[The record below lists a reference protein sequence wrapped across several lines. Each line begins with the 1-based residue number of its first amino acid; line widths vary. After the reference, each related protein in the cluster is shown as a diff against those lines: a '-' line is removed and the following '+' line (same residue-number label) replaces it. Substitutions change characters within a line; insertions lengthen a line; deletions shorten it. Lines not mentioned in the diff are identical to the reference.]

1 MFAIS
6 FSFFVLK
13 ISFEQYQIKRYNY
26 SLISQRGVA
35 TMSTYYNEYSTK
47 KNKESFIHHGRFV
60 DEETRVEIKK
70 SWEGC
75 KNHQLDH
82 KKTLITLPPKSEKN
96 TIGIMVTDY
105 LRDYILPNI
114 ISNLYDSLE
123 TYKGALFYA
132 YDNGVVFS
140 QRGNKEMLKYL
151 NSLNL
156 GIGSCI
162 TEEFIGTTGMALVKD
177 VDQEAWVIGEE
188 HYLDIFTPFATH
200 CFCSNNFNEKVY
212 TFIVLPKEEIHGL
225 ISFLC

>member
-1 MFAIS
+1 MCIF
-6 FSFFVLK
+6 
-13 ISFEQYQIKRYNY
+13 
-26 SLISQRGVA
+26 
-35 TMSTYYNEYSTK
+35 YNESSTK
-47 KNKESFIHHGRFV
+47 KNKEFFILSGHLADG
-60 DEETRVEIKK
+60 ETRSEIAQ
-70 SWEGC
+70 SWERC
-75 KNHQLDH
+75 KKFKLDH
-82 KKTLITLPPKSEKN
+82 TKKLITLPSKCEKN
-96 TIGIMVTDY
+96 TVCTMVTDY

-162 TEEFIGTTGMALVKD
+162 TEEYIGTTGMAFVKD
-177 VDQEAWVIGEE
+177 VDQEAWIIGEE
-188 HYLDIFTPFATH
+188 HYLDILTPFATH

-212 TFIVLPKEEIHGL
+212 TFIILPKERFTDS
-225 ISFLC
+225 ISLLCWNVPQFLEGKN